1 MNDLVYSLNGGLVT
15 DQNKIST
22 ISKVD
27 INSIQKLIRNY
38 KQDLEC
44 FGELGFEL
52 QKIAKT
58 NKKIYFLN
66 EQQATLL
73 LTYMKNSESVRNAK
87 KVLVFAFYQM
97 KEKLRSLEQEQEKA
111 RFKSLSD
118 ENQRLNSLNHHQK
131 IGYKSQLKQQK
142 EKYENKIKALKYDLE
157 NKKELSFKRK
167 LSQKELLELRKI
179 LAKDYNIVCFK
190 EWEMSLFA
198 EKIGKNS
205 VFEVVLNKLEKE
217 LNYWKNYEK
226 YEEKWKKN
234 IKELKMK
241 LVDKLKK
248 AYDYKKELYKAE
260 KGSSSKEYH
269 IENAEIFQ
277 DFIELEL
284 LQCEDIER
292 RYFLMQIYRY
302 GYQNIRSLNS
312 KLAFKA
318 KLDNDDINFI
328 KILKE
333 ANILHALNEIYT
345 TKEVKKIAKD

>member
-27 INSIQKLIRNY
+27 INSIQRLIRNY

-142 EKYENKIKALKYDLE
+142 EKYENKIKALQYDLE

-167 LSQKELLELRKI
+167 LSKEELLELRKI
-179 LAKDYNIVCFK
+179 LARDYGILCIK
-190 EWEMSLFA
+190 EWEFEFLA
-198 EKIGKNS
+198 EKIALESTKMTTWDA
-205 VFEVVLNKLEKE
+205 VVKKLKQS
-217 LNYWKNYEK
+217 LDYWQNYEE
-226 YEEKWKKN
+226 YEEKW
-234 IKELKMK
+234 
-241 LVDKLKK
+241 
-248 AYDYKKELYKAE
+248 
-260 KGSSSKEYH
+260 
-269 IENAEIFQ
+269 
-277 DFIELEL
+277 
-284 LQCEDIER
+284 R
-292 RYFLMQIYRY
+292 
-302 GYQNIRSLNS
+302 
-312 KLAFKA
+312 
-318 KLDNDDINFI
+318 
-328 KILKE
+328 KILRR
-333 ANILHALNEIYT
+333 
-345 TKEVKKIAKD
+345 

>member
-27 INSIQKLIRNY
+27 INSIQRLIRNY

-58 NKKIYFLN
+58 NKKIYYLN

-118 ENQRLNSLNHHQK
+118 ENQRLNSLNHNQK
-131 IGYKSQLKQQK
+131 LGYKSQLKQQK
-142 EKYENKIKALKYDLE
+142 EKYENKIKALQYDLE

-167 LSQKELLELRKI
+167 LSKEELLELRKI
-179 LAKDYNIVCFK
+179 LARDYGMICIK
-190 EWEMSLFA
+190 EWEFEFLA
-198 EKIGKNS
+198 EKIALES
-205 VFEVVLNKLEKE
+205 TRMTTWDAVVKKLKQS
-217 LNYWKNYEK
+217 LDYWQNYEE
-226 YEEKWKKN
+226 YEEKW
-234 IKELKMK
+234 
-241 LVDKLKK
+241 
-248 AYDYKKELYKAE
+248 
-260 KGSSSKEYH
+260 
-269 IENAEIFQ
+269 
-277 DFIELEL
+277 
-284 LQCEDIER
+284 R
-292 RYFLMQIYRY
+292 
-302 GYQNIRSLNS
+302 
-312 KLAFKA
+312 
-318 KLDNDDINFI
+318 
-328 KILKE
+328 KILRR
-333 ANILHALNEIYT
+333 
-345 TKEVKKIAKD
+345 

>member
-27 INSIQKLIRNY
+27 INSIQRLIRNY

-58 NKKIYFLN
+58 NKKIYYLN

-111 RFKSLSD
+111 RFKTLSD

-131 IGYKSQLKQQK
+131 IGYKSQLAQQK
-142 EKYENKIKALKYDLE
+142 EHYENKIKALKYDLE
-157 NKKELSFKRK
+157 NKNKLSFKRK

-179 LAKDYNIVCFK
+179 LAKDYGILCIK

-198 EKIGKNS
+198 EKIGKNL
-205 VFEVVLNKLEKE
+205 VFETVLNKLEKE
-217 LNYWKNYEK
+217 LNYWQNYEE
-226 YEEKWKKN
+226 YEEKW
-234 IKELKMK
+234 
-241 LVDKLKK
+241 
-248 AYDYKKELYKAE
+248 
-260 KGSSSKEYH
+260 
-269 IENAEIFQ
+269 
-277 DFIELEL
+277 
-284 LQCEDIER
+284 R
-292 RYFLMQIYRY
+292 
-302 GYQNIRSLNS
+302 
-312 KLAFKA
+312 
-318 KLDNDDINFI
+318 
-328 KILKE
+328 KILRS
-333 ANILHALNEIYT
+333 
-345 TKEVKKIAKD
+345 